1 MKLEILSPEKI
12 YFSGEV
18 TKVTL
23 PGKQGRFTVLENHAA
38 IISMLDKG
46 MMVYRENGID
56 QQLNI
61 GAGFV
66 DVNNSRVVVCIEQIN
81 ND

>member
-1 MKLEILSPEKI
+1 MKLEILSPEKV

-18 TKVTL
+18 TMVTL
-23 PGKQGRFTVLENHAA
+23 PGKQGKFTVLENHAA
-38 IISMLDKG
+38 IISMLENG
-46 MMVYRENGID
+46 VMVYRVNGID
-56 QQLNI
+56 QHLNI

-66 DVNNSRVVVCIEQIN
+66 DVNNNRVVVCIEQVA

>member
-1 MKLEILSPEKI
+1 MKLEILSPEKV

-18 TKVTL
+18 TMVTL
-23 PGKQGRFTVLENHAA
+23 PGKQGKFTVLENHAA
-38 IISMLDKG
+38 IISMLENG
-46 MMVYRENGID
+46 VMVYRVNGID
-56 QQLNI
+56 QHLNI

-66 DVNNSRVVVCIEQIN
+66 DVNNNRVVVCIEQEA

>member
-18 TKVTL
+18 TMVTL
-23 PGKQGRFTVLENHAA
+23 PGKQGKFTVLENHAA
-38 IISMLDKG
+38 IISMLENG
-46 MMVYRENGID
+46 VMVYRVNGID
-56 QQLNI
+56 QHLSI

-66 DVNNSRVVVCIEQIN
+66 DVNNNRVVVCIEQEA